1 MNQTTNLPKFPIRMK
16 IFLRTISC
24 FLSFYIISSISLSA
38 QNDHFTIQLGAF
50 QSPNPEVFHSLE
62 DLGELRTQEIQ
73 EPRLTRIL
81 LGDFAD
87 SLGAVKVLR
96 TVHERGFK
104 EAFVR
109 SIADAQRAVFYAVQF
124 GNYKTIEEIPDITPF
139 EIYGDVYQYE
149 NEGVTKIRIGIF
161 THKDTAQIILQK
173 LEKLG
178 YSTVEIIKTPPPQ
191 TRRFFQTV
199 SLYKRMEG
207 TINDRFPVVVH
218 MYFTDASVTGIY
230 NDPRN
235 GEHKKFIYY
244 GYRDNNPPP
253 RTSRFTK
260 PKTDDRE
267 PKMTHILK
275 NQYAMN
281 LTIRDRE
288 TGETIRFSLME
299 KYPTGSV
306 QFEVVSIFRK
316 KLARGDRG
324 EMGTDLYLEYPLMKN
339 NLNKNL
345 ENRFNA
351 MSVQFPGIKDRK
363 MLLQTLETRLKDD
376 IEKIKTQ
383 YPDYNW
389 LSETYETKILE
400 NTNYLLSVRFN
411 KEHIFVEPETQV
423 SYKSFDLK
431 TGKELT
437 LDNTMQ
443 GAYKTILKGLL
454 TKEIQQIYGR
464 YPSTN
469 ELGQSLTEMLKSYY
483 FTTTG
488 IVFFR
493 NYHEDYFHK
502 EPLTVTLPYQTL
514 KGVLR
519 IGTLPAS
526 FLKK

>member
-1 MNQTTNLPKFPIRMK
+1 MK
-16 IFLRTISC
+16 NFFLLSLC
-24 FLSFYIISSISLSA
+24 FLGFYGFLQA
-38 QNDHFTIQLGAF
+38 QNDDFTIQLGAF
-50 QSPNPEVFHSLE
+50 KSPNPTVFVTLE
-62 DLGELRTQEIQ
+62 DLGELRTQEIR

-81 LGDFAD
+81 LGTFSD
-87 SLGAVKVLR
+87 SLQALKTLEKV
-96 TVHERGFK
+96 HQRGFK
-104 EAFVR
+104 EAFIR
-109 SIADAQRAVFYAVQF
+109 SIADAQRAVFYAVEF
-124 GNYKTIEEIPDITPF
+124 GNYQTIGEIPDITPL
-139 EIYGDVYQYE
+139 EIFGDVYQFE
-149 NEGVTKIRIGIF
+149 NQGITKIRIGTF
-161 THKDTAQIILQK
+161 THQDTASMV
-173 LEKLG
+173 LEQLKKRG
-178 YSTVEIIKTPPPQ
+178 YSDAQLIKTSPPQ
-191 TRRFFQTV
+191 ARRFFQTV

-207 TINDRFPVVVH
+207 TINDNFPVVVH

-235 GEHKKFIYY
+235 GNHKKFIYY

-253 RTSRFTK
+253 RTSRFDN
-260 PKTDDRE
+260 PKNDEKRE
-267 PKMTHILK
+267 PKMTQILK

-288 TGETIRFSLME
+288 TGENIRFSLME

-316 KLARGDRG
+316 KLAHGDRG

-345 ENRFNA
+345 ENRFNE

-363 MLLQTLETRLKDD
+363 MLLQTLETRLRDD

-400 NTNYLLSVRFN
+400 NTAYLLSVRFN

-423 SYKSFDLK
+423 SYKSFNLK
-431 TGKELT
+431 TGTELT
-437 LDNTMQ
+437 LENTMT
-443 GAYKTILKGLL
+443 GAYITMLRSALA
-454 TKEIQQIYGR
+454 KEIRKIYGQN
-464 YPSTN
+464 PSTE
-469 ELGQSLTEMLKSYY
+469 ELRQNMTEMLKTYY

-493 NYHEDYFHK
+493 NYHEEYSYK
-502 EPLTVTLPYQTL
+502 EPMTITIPYRTLASVL
-514 KGVLR
+514 KPNA
-519 IGTLPAS
+519 LPAN
-526 FLKK
+526 FAKK